1 MKVENRR
8 KGIINLLLAEKGP
21 VAGGELSKKF
31 GVSRQI
37 IVQDIAML
45 RAKGFDIT
53 PTHNGYVIR
62 SSPLVERVF
71 KVHHNSIQTEDE
83 LNLIVSFGATVADVY
98 ISHDVYGKVSANLSI
113 ATPADVKNF
122 IDGMKSGE
130 SAELMHIT
138 GGYHYH
144 TVRAEN
150 EEILDKVEKALKARG
165 YLKD

>member
-21 VAGGELSKKF
+21 VSGGELSNRF

-45 RAKGFDIT
+45 RARGFDIT

-71 KVHHNSIQTEDE
+71 KVHHSSSQTEDE
-83 LNLIVSFGATVADVY
+83 LSLIISFGATVADVY
-98 ISHDVYGKVSANLSI
+98 IWHDVYGKVSANLSI
-113 ATPADVKNF
+113 STLADLKKFMENMKN
-122 IDGMKSGE
+122 GE
-130 SAELMHIT
+130 SGELMHIT

-144 TVRAEN
+144 TVRAETD
-150 EEILDKVEKALKARG
+150 EILDQVEEALKARG
-165 YLKD
+165 YLK

>member
-21 VAGGELSKKF
+21 VAGGDLAKKF

-45 RAKGFDIT
+45 RERGFDIT

-71 KVHHNSIQTEDE
+71 KVLHNSIQTEDE
-83 LNLIVSFGATVADVY
+83 LSLIVSLGATVSDVY
-98 ISHDVYGKVSANLSI
+98 IWHDVYGKVSANLSI
-113 ATPADVKNF
+113 STPADIKKF
-122 IDGMKSGE
+122 IEGLQNGE

-144 TVRAEN
+144 TVRAET
-150 EEILDKVEKALKARG
+150 EEILDRVEEALKARG
-165 YLKD
+165 YLK

>member
-8 KGIINLLLAEKGP
+8 KAIINLLLAEKGP
-21 VAGGELSKKF
+21 IAGGELSKKF

-45 RAKGFDIT
+45 RARGFDIT

-71 KVHHNSIQTEDE
+71 KLRHHSIQTEDE
-83 LNLIVSFGATVADVY
+83 LSVIISFGATVADVY
-98 ISHDVYGKVSANLSI
+98 IWHDVYGKVSANLSI
-113 ATPADVKNF
+113 STPADIKKF
-122 IDGMKSGE
+122 IEGLQNGE
-130 SAELMHIT
+130 SAELMNIT

-144 TVRAEN
+144 TVRAET
-150 EEILDKVEKALKARG
+150 EDILDQVEAALKARG
-165 YLKD
+165 YLN